1 MVAFLASCPD
11 LSIYKFVWEYSE
23 FVWEYGEK
31 QEYEWSK
38 GFSRSKPVY
47 LQSNFSGR

>member
-11 LSIYKFVWEYSE
+11 VSIYK